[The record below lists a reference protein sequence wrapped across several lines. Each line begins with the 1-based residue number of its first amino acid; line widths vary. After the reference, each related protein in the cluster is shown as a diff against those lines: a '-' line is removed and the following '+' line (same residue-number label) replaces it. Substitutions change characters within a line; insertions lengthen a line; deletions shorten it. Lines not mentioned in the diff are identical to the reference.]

1 MSKNSCCWPP
11 GDRARERRSSGGGHG
26 CSWCREL
33 AHTARGCLPAP
44 RVSVQGVLGRR
55 GLALC
60 WSAHASSLDVP
71 PRHSSQRWL
80 GLDDAEQS
88 RVARSVARML
98 CARSCARLCGE
109 VAHNAPSQCSCRMSI
124 SSVGCTEVSEARS
137 CELLSPRR
145 ARRASRMMRGVVGE
159 AWGAMSTARERARR
173 RPNSP
178 LVLSRKRV
186 YDTLK

>member
-1 MSKNSCCWPP
+1 MPWPP
-11 GDRARERRSSGGGHG
+11 GDRARERRSSGVGHG
-26 CSWCREL
+26 CSSCREL

-60 WSAHASSLDVP
+60 WSTHASSLDVP
-71 PRHSSQRWL
+71 PRHSSQSWL
-80 GLDDAEQS
+80 GIVEAEQS

-98 CARSCARLCGE
+98 CARSCARLCGD

-137 CELLSPRR
+137 CELLSPIGAR
-145 ARRASRMMRGVVGE
+145 ARALRRS
-159 AWGAMSTARERARR
+159 RARVRARGRVKSAPVRALPVPCRSR
-173 RPNSP
+173 RGC
-178 LVLSRKRV
+178 VARV
-186 YDTLK
+186 TVI